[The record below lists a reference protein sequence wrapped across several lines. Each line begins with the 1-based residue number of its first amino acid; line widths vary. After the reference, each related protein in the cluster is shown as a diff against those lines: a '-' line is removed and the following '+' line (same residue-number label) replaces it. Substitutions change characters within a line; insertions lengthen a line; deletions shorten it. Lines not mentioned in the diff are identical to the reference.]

1 MSIYWYFNN
10 VQSCIVAFW
19 IKITTNLLTFAPNHG
34 QSYMD
39 AVLVKIATNLLNF
52 APNYG
57 LAWQVMGYNT
67 YIYGREQGPK
77 LRDPCT

>member
-1 MSIYWYFNN
+1 MYLSDEPIMSLDRLTY
-10 VQSCIVAFW
+10 
-19 IKITTNLLTFAPNHG
+19 NL

-57 LAWQVMGYNT
+57 LAWQVVGYNT
-67 YIYGREQGPK
+67 QKYDREHDPK
-77 LRDPCT
+77 LHDPCS